1 MRQQDEEANWL
12 NPIKKLRSWCPQPK
26 TSAPISLT
34 RIAQLWKRFKFLYAI
49 PVAFL
54 IAMIA
59 GVLIFL
65 STYIGPGQAK
75 IEVKTDKQSY
85 QPGEE
90 IQFRIYIRNPQM
102 WQICYPNT
110 MTYEIFDQNGTR
122 IEPWNTHSQGG
133 GPLPIFSET
142 LYYTYTWEQGTG
154 FLSNR
159 TQVPCGNYTF
169 CATLGGIQ
177 LAPVLMNQARSTN
190 NDSYELFDYENG
202 GNCTIEIKPAP

>member
-12 NPIKKLRSWCPQPK
+12 NSIKKLRSWCPQPK
-26 TSAPISLT
+26 TSAPTGLT
-34 RIAQLWKRFKFLYAI
+34 RIAQLWKRSRLLYAI
-49 PVAFL
+49 PAAFL

-59 GVLIFL
+59 GVLIFV
-65 STYIGPGQAK
+65 STYIGPGQVK
-75 IEVKTDKQSY
+75 IEVETDRQSY
-85 QPGEE
+85 QPSEE
-90 IQFRIYIRNPQM
+90 IQFRIYIRNPQI
-102 WQICYPNT
+102 WQIRYPNT
-110 MTYEIFDQNGTR
+110 MTYEIFDQNDTR
-122 IEPWNTHSQGG
+122 IEPWSTHSQGG
-133 GPLPIFSET
+133 SPLPAFSKT
-142 LYYTYTWEQGTG
+142 LYYTYTWDRSTG
-154 FLSNR
+154 FVSNR